1 MRKVLIYIL
10 GFVLLCFLIPII
22 FTKRPEKAVV
32 AINEASK
39 ESDNN
44 QNENKTDTK
53 TPTIVK
59 LLHAETGEV
68 EEVALDTYLCNVVS
82 AEMPAD
88 YEFEALKA
96 KYESLGKEYAA
107 ALKKRDGL

>member
-68 EEVALDTYLCNVVS
+68 EELEMDKYLYGVVS
-82 AEMPAD
+82 AEMPAS
-88 YEFEALKA
+88 FEYL
-96 KYESLGKEYAA
+96 
-107 ALKKRDGL
+107 R